1 MREKSFRMEKVNMLL
16 KKEISEIISE
26 EFNISRDNFITVSFV
41 DTTTDLSQ
49 ANVYVS
55 ALKDEDSILE
65 SLNKSSGHIRF
76 ILGKKIRM
84 KKTPKL
90 TFKKD
95 IYKLEI

>member
-41 DTTTDLSQ
+41 DTTSDLSQ
-49 ANVYVS
+49 ADVYIS

>member
-1 MREKSFRMEKVNMLL
+1 MREKSLRMEKVNMLL
-16 KKEISEIISE
+16 KKEISEIITE
-26 EFNISRDNFITVSFV
+26 EFNISRDNFITVSLV
-41 DTTTDLSQ
+41 DTTSDLSQ
-49 ANVYVS
+49 ANVYIS

-65 SLNKSSGHIRF
+65 TLNKSSGHIRF
-76 ILGKKIRM
+76 ILGKRIRI